1 MIKIYDDLVAPSYRE
16 AVYGYI
22 QSSLFRIGNQ
32 DGSAFETMPHQYLYS
47 EYSEQDL
54 VNSKFIDAVKDTEVS
69 ELFNTHRFARC
80 LVNLSVPSDSN
91 FLHTHHDCVV
101 VLYYANLNWHAD
113 WAGETVFYN
122 DSKTDVVQAV
132 NVKPGRVVVFD
143 GSLHHSVRPQASI
156 APHYRFTLATTLWKN
171 K

>member
-1 MIKIYDDLVAPSYRE
+1 MIKIYDDLVSPSYRE
-16 AVYGYI
+16 LIYSYV
-22 QSSLFRIGNQ
+22 QNSLFKIGNQ
-32 DGSAFETMPHQYLYS
+32 DGTAFETMPHQYLCSDYS
-47 EYSEQDL
+47 KQDL
-54 VNSKFIDAVKDTEVS
+54 INSKFIEAVKGTEVG
-69 ELFNTHRFARC
+69 ELFNTHEIARC

-91 FLHTHHDCVV
+91 FLHTHHGCIA
-101 VLYYANLNWHAD
+101 VLYYVNLNWRAD

-122 DSKTDVVQAV
+122 DSKTEVTQAI

-143 GSLHHSVRPQASI
+143 GGLHHSVRPQAPI